1 MKATRP
7 PPASSAFS
15 SGGSVRIFLLYGPD
29 ESGSRALMA
38 RLVRALGPDADR
50 IDLTG
55 AMLKDD
61 PGLLAGEA
69 ASVSLF
75 GGISYIVLPISGH
88 DDPIPAIDILL
99 SHERATNP
107 VVIIAGG
114 LKGTSPLVKRL
125 LPEPAAMCFE
135 SYVPSE
141 RDLAEIAVALAR
153 EQGLRIDKETSIG
166 LARLCGGDRAVLARE
181 VEKLALFVDAD
192 PAAPQTASIAELDQI
207 SADNGESQLSDL
219 NVAVFSGRAKDA
231 ARHISGLAEEGME
244 GIPLVRAL
252 SRRAI
257 QLTRIKADLDSGKS
271 PTQVMAPVFYKERD
285 GVEAAARKW
294 QYARLARAADRLL
307 QAERDI
313 KSSKSA
319 GPILAEAE
327 IIAIGRAAPK

>member
-1 MKATRP
+1 MKVTRP
-7 PPASSAFS
+7 PLEKALD
-15 SGGSVRIFLLYGPD
+15 SGGGGVRIFLLYGPD
-29 ESGSRALMA
+29 EAGSRALLA
-38 RLVRALGPDADR
+38 RLSRALGAEADR
-50 IDLTG
+50 IDLSC
-55 AMLKDD
+55 AMLKEDI
-61 PGLLAGEA
+61 GRLAGEA

-75 GGISYIVLPISGH
+75 GGTSYIVLPVSGH

-99 SHERATNP
+99 ANDAATNP
-107 VVIIAGG
+107 VVILAGAI
-114 LKGTSPLVKRL
+114 KATSSLVKRL

-135 SYVPSE
+135 GHVPSE

-153 EQGLRIDKETSIG
+153 EQGLRIDKETSQG

-192 PAAPQTASIAELDQI
+192 PAAPQSASVVELDQI

-219 NVAVFSGRAKDA
+219 NVAVFSGRPKEV

-257 QLTRIKADLDSGKS
+257 QLIRIKNDLESGKS
-271 PTQVMAPVFYKERD
+271 AQQVLAPVFWKERD
-285 GVEAAARKW
+285 AVEASARKW
-294 QYARLARAADRLL
+294 QHARLARAADRLL

-327 IIAIGRAAPK
+327 MIAIARAAPK